1 MKNRFLSLAFV
12 LITMSAVFAQTASA
26 QDSQLLQAAEEAAY
40 NNDWTAASNSY
51 KQLVGSNPEN
61 ANYHSQLGYC
71 YRNLGDKQ
79 QAIAE
84 FRKAESLYTAKE
96 KTKVAAQTNQI
107 ALARTLRENEQID
120 EALTVLEAL
129 QSNVNNS
136 LKKAVE
142 NEIESCKFAQSQK
155 SSPKD
160 NMVLNLGAFVNGD
173 KVDHSPVLSPNQKE
187 LFFTSRRE
195 LEGHSTVSENMVD
208 ENVYRCTIV
217 DSTNTWSKPEAVNGD
232 LNTSGHDAV
241 VAISPDG
248 NEMYIYREDDNGS
261 LLISRRNGNSWSAPE
276 LLGGNINTPYEEKGA
291 ALSPDGSKLY
301 FASDRP
307 GSKGGLDIFVA
318 TRQDNGAWGSVKN
331 LAEINTEADEEGPCV
346 SADNSKLY
354 FSSKGHTGIGGYD
367 LFTAPINGDN
377 VGAPENLGSPINS
390 NADELYV
397 FENGKKIYFSSN
409 RGNGMGNYDLYV
421 AGPTSLMATPET
433 VVNGKVK
440 NCKGEM
446 PKTNISVRDNSTGK
460 TQEITPSASGDY
472 SFTTNRGHN
481 YTITVTA
488 NSSVVFTEIFDI
500 ATNAPAT
507 KDYQTIQLDPQN
519 DCNEIVADNGLTP
532 DGIDKKRYD
541 DEGDGTL
548 YDRYIEIEDV
558 LFEYGKADALRSN
571 SKLDELAD
579 YLKQFPKAKVM
590 VKGYADS
597 KSSASAVNA
606 KLGLRRANQGK
617 QYLLN
622 KGVKSSQIVVKSF
635 GEENPVAINILNG
648 EYSDECARYNRRL
661 EFKMIEQGET
671 TMLIRGIRNVPSHLK
686 NPDYKRDYNKASG
699 WPETKK

>member
-1 MKNRFLSLAFV
+1 
-12 LITMSAVFAQTASA
+12 MSAVFGTQVASA
-26 QDSQLLQAAEEAAY
+26 QDSKLLQAAEEAAY
-40 NNDWTAASNSY
+40 NNDWTAASNNY
-51 KQLVGSNPEN
+51 KQLVGNNPEN

-71 YRNLGDKQ
+71 YRNLGEKQ

-84 FRKAESLYTAKE
+84 FRKANSLYSEKE
-96 KTKVAAQTNQI
+96 KNKVAGQTNQI
-107 ALARTLRENEQID
+107 ALARTLREADSID
-120 EALTVLEAL
+120 QALSVLEAL
-129 QSNVNNS
+129 ESKVNGS

-155 SSPKD
+155 SNPKD

-173 KVDHSPVLSPNQKE
+173 KVDHSPVLSNNQRE

-208 ENVYRCTIV
+208 ENVYKCTIV
-217 DSTNTWSKPEAVNGD
+217 DSTNTWSKPSAISGEI
-232 LNTSGHDAV
+232 NTSAHDAV

-248 NEMYIYREDDNGS
+248 NELYIYREDDNGS
-261 LLISRRNGNSWSAPE
+261 LLVSRKSGSSWSAPE

-291 ALSPDGSKLY
+291 ALSPDGNKLY

-318 TRQDNGAWGSVKN
+318 TRQDNGAWGNVKN
-331 LAEINTEADEEGPCV
+331 LGDGVNTEADEEGPFV
-346 SADNSKLY
+346 SGDNTKLY
-354 FSSKGHTGIGGYD
+354 FSSKGHAGIGGYD
-367 LFTAPINGDN
+367 LFSAPINGDN
-377 VGAPENLGSPINS
+377 VGSADNLGAPINT

-397 FENGKKIYFSSN
+397 FEAGKKIYFSSN

-421 AGPTSLMATPET
+421 AGPTALMATPET

-440 NCKGEM
+440 NCKGDM
-446 PKTNISVRDNSTGK
+446 PKTNITVRDNSTGK
-460 TQEITPSASGDY
+460 SQEITPAANGDY

-481 YTITVTA
+481 YTLTVTA
-488 NSSVVFTEIFDI
+488 NSSVVYNEIFDI
-500 ATNAPAT
+500 ATNEAANKTYP
-507 KDYQTIQLDPQN
+507 TIQLDPQN
-519 DCNEIVADNGLTP
+519 DCNELVADNNTP
-532 DGIDKKRYD
+532 APDAIDRKRYD

-558 LFEYGKADALRSN
+558 LFEYGKADALTN
-571 SKLDELAD
+571 NPKLNELAE

-597 KSSASAVNA
+597 KSSAPAVNA

-622 KGVKSSQIVVKSF
+622 KGVKASQIVVKSF
-635 GEENPVAINILNG
+635 GEENPVALNILNG
-648 EYSDECARYNRRL
+648 QYNNDCARYNRRL

-671 TMLIRGIRNVPSHLK
+671 TMLIRGIRNIPSHLK
-686 NPDYKRDYNKASG
+686 SPDYKRDYNKASG
-699 WPETKK
+699 WPETTK

>member
-1 MKNRFLSLAFV
+1 MKNRFLSLAVV
-12 LITMSAVFAQTASA
+12 LLTMSAVFTQKASA

-71 YRNLGDKQ
+71 YRNLGDRQ

-96 KTKVAAQTNQI
+96 KSKVAAQTNQI
-107 ALARTLRENEQID
+107 ALARTLRENENID

-129 QSNVNNS
+129 KGNVNNS

-142 NEIESCKFAQSQK
+142 NEIESCNFVQSQK

-160 NMVLNLGAFVNGD
+160 NMVLNLGAFVNGE

-195 LEGHSTVSENMVD
+195 LEGHNIVSESMVD
-208 ENVYRCTIV
+208 ENVYVCTIV
-217 DSTNTWSKPEAVNGD
+217 DSTNTWSTPKPVDGGI
-232 LNTSGHDAV
+232 NTSAHDAV

-248 NEMYIYREDDNGS
+248 NEMYIYREEDNGS
-261 LLISRRNGNSWSAPE
+261 ILISRKSGNSWSAPE
-276 LLGGNINTPYEEKGA
+276 LIGGNVNTPYEEKGA

-307 GSKGGLDIFVA
+307 GTKGGLDIFVA
-318 TRQDNGAWGSVKN
+318 TRGENGAWGNVKN
-331 LAEINTEADEEGPCV
+331 VGDGVNTEADEEGPFV
-346 SADNSKLY
+346 SADNSKLF

-367 LFTAPINGDN
+367 LFSAPISGET
-377 VGAPENLGSPINS
+377 VGEAENLGAPINS
-390 NADELYV
+390 NSDELYV
-397 FENGKKIYFSSN
+397 FEAGKKIYFSSN

-421 AGPTSLMATPET
+421 AGPTSVMATPET

-440 NCKGEM
+440 NCKGDM
-446 PKTNISVRDNSTGK
+446 PKTSIKVRDNSTG
-460 TQEITPSASGDY
+460 TEQEITPAASGDY

-481 YTITVTA
+481 YTITITA

-500 ATNAPAT
+500 ATDAPANKT
-507 KDYQTIQLDPQN
+507 YQTVQLDPQN
-519 DCNEIVADNGLTP
+519 DCNEVVADDGLIN
-532 DGIDKKRYD
+532 GIDKKRYD

-571 SKLDELAD
+571 TQLDELAQ
-579 YLKQFPKAKVM
+579 YLKENPNAKVM

-597 KSSASAVNA
+597 KSSAPAVNA

-622 KGVKSSQIVVKSF
+622 KGVKSAQIVVKSF
-635 GEENPVAINILNG
+635 GEENPVALNILNG
-648 EYSDECARYNRRL
+648 EYSDECALYNRRL
-661 EFKMIEQGET
+661 EFKMIEQGNV
-671 TMLIRGIRNVPSHLK
+671 TMLIRGIRNIPSHLK
-686 NPDYKRDYNKASG
+686 SPDYKRDYVKASG
-699 WPETKK
+699 WPETQK

>member
-1 MKNRFLSLAFV
+1 
-12 LITMSAVFAQTASA
+12 
-26 QDSQLLQAAEEAAY
+26 
-40 NNDWTAASNSY
+40 
-51 KQLVGSNPEN
+51 
-61 ANYHSQLGYC
+61 
-71 YRNLGDKQ
+71 
-79 QAIAE
+79 
-84 FRKAESLYTAKE
+84 KE

-129 QSNVNNS
+129 QGNVHKS
-136 LKKAVE
+136 LTKAVE
-142 NEIESCKFAQSQK
+142 NEIESCKFAQAQK
-155 SSPKD
+155 SNPKD

-187 LFFTSRRE
+187 LYFTSRRE

-208 ENVYRCTIV
+208 ENVYVCTIV
-217 DSTNTWSKPEAVNGD
+217 DSTKTWSTPETIEGGI
-232 LNTSGHDAV
+232 NTNAHDAV

-248 NEMYIYREDDNGS
+248 NEMYIYREDENGS
-261 LLISRRNGNSWSAPE
+261 LLISRKSGNSWSAPE
-276 LLGGNINTPYEEKGA
+276 LIGGNINTPYEEKGA

-307 GSKGGLDIFVA
+307 GTKGGLDIFVA
-318 TRQDNGAWGSVKN
+318 TRSDNGAWGNVKN
-331 LAEINTEADEEGPCV
+331 LGDAINTEADEEGPFV

-354 FSSKGHTGIGGYD
+354 FSSKGHTSIGGYD
-367 LFTAPINGDN
+367 LFSAPISGET
-377 VGAPENLGSPINS
+377 VGEAENLGAPINS

-397 FENGKKIYFSSN
+397 FEAGKKLYFSSN

-440 NCKGEM
+440 VCKGDM
-446 PKTNISVRDNSTGK
+446 PKTEIKVRDNSTG
-460 TQEITPSASGDY
+460 TEQEITPAANGDF

-481 YTITVTA
+481 YTITVNA
-488 NSSVVFTEIFDI
+488 NSSVVHNEIFDI
-500 ATNAPAT
+500 ATDAPAT
-507 KDYQTIQLDPQN
+507 KTYQTIQLDPQN
-519 DCNEIVADNGLTP
+519 DCNDVVADGFTP

-558 LFEYGKADALRSN
+558 LFEYGKANALN
-571 SKLDELAD
+571 TNQKLDELAE
-579 YLKQFPKAKVM
+579 YLKENSKAKVM

-597 KSSASAVNA
+597 KSSAPAVNA

-635 GEENPVAINILNG
+635 GEENPVALNILNG

-661 EFKMIEQGET
+661 EFKVIEQGDV
-671 TMLIRGIRNVPSHLK
+671 TMLIRGIRNIPSHLK
-686 NPDYKRDYNKASG
+686 NTDYKRDYTKASG